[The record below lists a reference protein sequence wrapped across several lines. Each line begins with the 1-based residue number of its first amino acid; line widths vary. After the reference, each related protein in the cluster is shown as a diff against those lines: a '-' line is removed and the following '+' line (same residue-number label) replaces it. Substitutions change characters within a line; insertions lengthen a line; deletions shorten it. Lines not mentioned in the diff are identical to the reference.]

1 MRRSSDEDECRSDRV
16 DYFFDYRNFCVVFF
30 AGIFANAER
39 AVLKAAVRQQKAA
52 LRKKPQRGLLL
63 KLHDKNPRRRTPGRL
78 NAAVLVSPMNSR
90 RFSRCFKRA
99 NNGCHELR

>member
-1 MRRSSDEDECRSDRV
+1 MWRSSDEDECRSDRI

-63 KLHDKNPRRRTPGRL
+63 SCTTKTLGVARREAQRGRACQSDEL
-78 NAAVLVSPMNSR
+78 APLEPVLQ
-90 RFSRCFKRA
+90 K
-99 NNGCHELR
+99 G